1 MSTVNIT
8 NARQNLYQLVKDVN
22 TNSEPIMIFNNSGEN
37 AVLISE
43 NDWNAIQETFYLNSI
58 PNVVNSIIEGGNEP
72 ITECRKYNEDEVW

>member
-43 NDWNAIQETFYLNSI
+43 NDWNAIQETFYLNSM

-72 ITECRKYNEDEVW
+72 ITECRKYNGDEVW